1 MCSVPDRI
9 LVTGASRGIGRAIA
23 ESLAAT
29 AQVVAVVR
37 NETDGERLR
46 TDSNGRIEYVLLELT
61 NRQQRAFAL
70 QEAESRFGPID
81 AFVHAAGLG
90 EHRAIADTNDA
101 QIERLFEVNV
111 FAGID
116 LARQFVHASRD
127 RGAPGSVVFIT
138 STLAERPAP
147 MTSIYSA
154 TKGAL
159 VSFTKALAIELA
171 AEQIRVNA
179 VAPGIIDT
187 DMIRTRGDDLTS
199 LAKLH
204 PIGRMGHAHE
214 VADAV
219 AYLLRAEF
227 ATGTILTLDGGL
239 SLA

>member
-1 MCSVPDRI
+1 MPDRV

-29 AQVVAVVR
+29 AHVIAVVR
-37 NETDGERLR
+37 NEADGERLR
-46 TDSNGRIEYVLLELT
+46 ADSNGRIEYTLLELT
-61 NRQQRAFAL
+61 NRQQRAFL
-70 QEAESRFGPID
+70 IQEAEARFGPID

-90 EHRAIADTNDA
+90 EHRPIADTDHA

-111 FAGID
+111 FAGMD
-116 LARQFVHASRD
+116 LARQFVRASRD
-127 RGAPGSVVFIT
+127 RGAPGSIVFIT

-147 MTSIYSA
+147 TTSIYSA

-159 VSFTKALAIELA
+159 VSFMKALAIELA
-171 AEQIRVNA
+171 PEHFRVNA
-179 VAPGIIDT
+179 VSPGIIDT
-187 DMIRTRGDDLTS
+187 DMIRSRGEDLNA

-227 ATGTILTLDGGL
+227 ATGTVLTLDGGL